1 MWTGIHCKLPV
12 VDWLRSNID
21 YLDWPLIMLHTKGR
35 FKKAISTEPKPTHWP
50 FLSALQPLVT
60 LSVLLNTT
68 QGRGSEFLQRQQQN
82 LKIPYIPFHP
92 KTGKKKPSFKLFM
105 RILAYLGLNCRY
117 KQLYFDSS
125 SVKLE
130 TLHINEATGAGE
142 RCKSLDA
149 SGLNIAPFRS
159 PWPDVPDGNLHFAGV
174 NNQSQRD
181 IFP

>member
-21 YLDWPLIMLHTKGR
+21 YLDWPHNMLHTKGR

-92 KTGKKKPSFKLFM
+92 KTGKKSLHLNSLWEYWHVEAWIADTNNCILTVPQSNWKHFISM
-105 RILAYLGLNCRY
+105 RRQVQENAA
-117 KQLYFDSS
+117 K
-125 SVKLE
+125 
-130 TLHINEATGAGE
+130 
-142 RCKSLDA
+142 A
-149 SGLNIAPFRS
+149 STP
-159 PWPDVPDGNLHFAGV
+159 PV
-174 NNQSQRD
+174 
-181 IFP
+181 